1 MIVFLLQ
8 WEYFL
13 LRKAVLGNIFA
24 PVRRWGIFLLLC
36 VAGEY
41 FLLLCVAEEYFCSKK
56 KRALLGNIFAPTQTH
71 AIAKLF
77 TFCTKKAR
85 TGHCVSKLRNFSL
98 TPCDAQITCACPFL
112 QKIPRTGKIYAQMIA
127 KLFTF
132 FTKKARTGYCV
143 SKLRNFSL
151 TPCDAPITCACPFL
165 QKIPRTG
172 VKYTHRW
179 LLNFLRF
186 LQKKAR
192 TGYCVSKLRNFSL
205 TPCDAPITCACPF
218 LQKIPRTGVK
228 YTHRW
233 LLNFLRFLQKKHA
246 QVIAFLNCAT
256 FHSRHVTHNSP
267 VRAHFYKKYHAQVKY
282 THRWLLNFLRFY
294 KKSTHR
300 SSLRF

>member
-1 MIVFLLQ
+1 MQRILLWWCRRRDNGSSSRRRTITRKLYLIVCDINFLPSVFFQMWVSWRLCVVAEVGYSRKQ
-8 WEYFL
+8 QTKNVKSIPRGGGFVLRERRRILICILLLCDYCMNVLWLCFYCNGNIFTPQGCVGEYFCSC
-13 LRKAVLGNIFA
+13 ASLGNIFA

-41 FLLLCVAEEYFCSKK
+41 FCSKK
-56 KRALLGNIFAPTQTH
+56 RSVRCWGIFLLQH
-71 AIAKLF
+71 RHMRLLKLF

-186 LQKKAR
+186 LQK
-192 TGYCVSKLRNFSL
+192 
-205 TPCDAPITCACPF
+205 
-218 LQKIPRTGVK
+218 
-228 YTHRW
+228 
-233 LLNFLRFLQKKHA
+233 
-246 QVIAFLNCAT
+246 
-256 FHSRHVTHNSP
+256 
-267 VRAHFYKKYHAQVKY
+267 
-282 THRWLLNFLRFY
+282 
-294 KKSTHR
+294 STHR
-300 SSLRF
+300 LLRF